1 MTKSS
6 KFILKIYL
14 LLSGIFLNYKA
25 IAQFTY
31 VGANLNFNILSI
43 ETSDLGSDEGT
54 NIRGMDIQLQFLSRP
69 FKNIGFGASLSI
81 PGTQKTEIHLASEG
95 GNFIYNPEYSTNTY
109 GISTPYSPTSF
120 NYNLERKLSTTL
132 FARFISN
139 SQRSLYLDIRYSF
152 MRIEEIYSFF
162 RPEIAAAAA
171 SSSQLVPQEDF
182 SSKENITLSGVGF
195 SVGIMP
201 MITDKIYYQTSAT
214 LDVLSSNS
222 KGFTHE
228 VSTAEGFSND
238 DYRYSKINSS
248 LNNTTLFWSLNIGF
262 GCYF

>member
-14 LLSGIFLNYKA
+14 LLWGIFLNYKA

-95 GNFIYNPEYSTNTY
+95 GNFIYNPQYSANTY

-162 RPEIAAAAA
+162 RPEIAAT
-171 SSSQLVPQEDF
+171 SNSQLVPQESF
-182 SSKENITLSGVGF
+182 SWKENITLSGIGF

-201 MITDKIYYQTSAT
+201 MITDKIYYHTSAA
-214 LDVLSSNS
+214 LDVLSSKS

-228 VSTAEGFSND
+228 IITAEGSSND

-248 LNNTTLFWSLNIGF
+248 LNNANLFWSFNIGF